1 MVAASAFTL
10 FDPRRGDKPIAL
22 AVQAAAL
29 APPTLRMNLR
39 RLRGRMSN
47 ADSFLTA
54 GCSLGRLTAKS
65 SRTSVFLWIIDL
77 GEGMQRCT
85 YHVETGRTTL
95 PTFSRCWCIC
105 LANPPAMWAEFPE

>member
-22 AVQAAAL
+22 AVQAAAV
-29 APPTLRMNLR
+29 APPTLPMNLR

-85 YHVETGRTTL
+85 YHVETGRNHVTNVFAL
-95 PTFSRCWCIC
+95 LVHC
-105 LANPPAMWAEFPE
+105 LANTPA